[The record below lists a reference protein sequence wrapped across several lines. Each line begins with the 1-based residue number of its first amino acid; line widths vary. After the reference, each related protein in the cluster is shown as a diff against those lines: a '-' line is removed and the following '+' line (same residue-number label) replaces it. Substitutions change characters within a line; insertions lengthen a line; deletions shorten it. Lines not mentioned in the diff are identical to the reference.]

1 MFDKSVYIPKLIAV
15 LIILGGFAAPN
26 LYAEEPRE
34 LAWEEMVPPDWN
46 PNSVFDRYTDD
57 EFARMS
63 DEEYFRLQK
72 EAQAMLDEAP
82 TVDSRDGQTV
92 KIPGF
97 MLPLEFEDT
106 NISEFLLVPYFGACI
121 HTPPPPANQ
130 IIHGKL
136 ENEFA
141 MNELFEPVWI
151 TGKIK
156 TIRTETVLGEEGF
169 TQTLTI
175 DTGYTM
181 EVEQVLPYEE

>member
-1 MFDKSVYIPKLIAV
+1 MFNKKFY
-15 LIILGGFAAPN
+15 FPN
-26 LYAEEPRE
+26 LVALLAILIVFPTLNLHAEEPRE
-34 LAWEEMVPPDWN
+34 LAWEELVPEDWN
-46 PNSVFDRYTDD
+46 PNSVFDRYTDE

-82 TVDSRDGQTV
+82 TVDNLDGQTV

-97 MLPLEFEDT
+97 LLPLEFQET

-136 ENEFA
+136 ENDFA

-151 TGKIK
+151 TGKLK
-156 TIRTETVLGEEGF
+156 TLRTETTLGEEGF

-181 EVEQVLPYEE
+181 EVQEVLPYEE